1 MNNNISVCGA
11 DCGECSCL
19 KDKICKGCNKS
30 EGKVFHCPKGEE
42 CGIYYCC
49 VIDRGYESC
58 LDCPDIPCDIWK
70 KTRDPKL
77 SDEEFE
83 ASIEER
89 ISRLEEI
96 FG

>member
-11 DCGECSCL
+11 DCGNCSCL
-19 KDKICKGCNKS
+19 KEKICKGCS
-30 EGKVFHCPKGEE
+30 KGEE
-42 CGIYYCC
+42 CAIYYCC

-58 LDCPDIPCDIWK
+58 IDCPDIPCDVWK
-70 KTRDPKL
+70 KVRDPKL
-77 SDEEFE
+77 TDEEFE

-89 ISRLEEI
+89 VSRLEEI